1 MASRLIVPA
10 EDSYPWRPWRDVR
23 KYVNDTWDAENTPHH
38 SIIGLTGSGKSFL
51 ICHGLLDMSR
61 GDRVL
66 IIDTKNYPK
75 GEEISRIGKPVKE
88 FPKRAWY
95 VGVARKPKEPMANWY
110 RLKVSDDTTTARAQV
125 GEALDSA
132 YSEGD
137 WIIVVDELWDLVSTN
152 KGVGLGLAPLYQKIM
167 RKGRSRH
174 VTMIAGTQ
182 NPAWMPGEFYDQAS
196 FAWIGSIRDERRQ
209 KRLLEIGGMSK
220 SDLPIIAGLEPRQWL
235 LTAEQGRYFSRTK
248 VVKTK

>member
-1 MASRLIVPA
+1 MGSRLVLPD
-10 EDSYPWRPWRDVR
+10 EGLYPWRPWRDVR
-23 KYVNDTWDAENTPHH
+23 SYIDKAWDAENTPHH
-38 SIIGLTGSGKSFL
+38 SVIGLTGSGKSFL
-51 ICHGLLDMSR
+51 MAHGLLNMSK

-66 IIDTKNYPK
+66 IVDTKNYPK

-95 VGVARKPKEPMANWY
+95 VGMSRKKKEPMANWF
-110 RLKVSDDTTTARAQV
+110 RLTVSDNIATARNQV
-125 GEALDSA
+125 GDALHSA
-132 YSEGD
+132 YDEGD
-137 WIIVVDELWDLVSTN
+137 WIIVIDELWDIVSTN
-152 KGVGLGLAPLYQKIM
+152 RGVGLGLAPIYQKMM

-174 VTMIAGTQ
+174 VSVIAGTQ

-220 SDLPIIAGLEPRQWL
+220 ADLPIIAGLEPRQWL
-235 LTAEQGRYFSRTK
+235 LTAEQGRHFARTK
-248 VVKTK
+248 VVKQA

>member
-1 MASRLIVPA
+1 MASRLILPNQGL
-10 EDSYPWRPWRDVR
+10 YPWRPWRDVR
-23 KYVNDTWDAENTPHH
+23 SYVDSAWDPENTPHH
-38 SIIGLTGSGKSFL
+38 SVIGLTGSGKSFL
-51 ICHGLLDMSR
+51 MAHGLLNMSK

-66 IIDTKNYPK
+66 IVDTKDYPK

-95 VGVARKPKEPMANWY
+95 VGMARKKKEPMANWF
-110 RLKVSDDTTTARAQV
+110 RLRVSDNITTARAQV
-125 GEALDSA
+125 GEALHSA
-132 YSEGD
+132 YAEGD
-137 WIIVVDELWDLVSTN
+137 WIVVIDELWDIVSTN
-152 KGVGLGLAPLYQKIM
+152 KGVGLGLAPIYQKMM

-174 VTMIAGTQ
+174 VSVIAGTQ

-220 SDLPIIAGLEPRQWL
+220 ADLSIIAGLEPRQWL
-235 LTAEQGRYFSRTK
+235 LTAEQGRHFSRTK
-248 VVKTK
+248 VVKQT

>member
-1 MASRLIVPA
+1 MSARLALPN
-10 EDSYPWRPWRDVR
+10 EGLYPWTPWRDVR
-23 KYVNDTWDAENTPHH
+23 SYVNKAWDPENTPHH

-51 ICHGLLDMSR
+51 ICHGLLDMSK

-66 IIDTKNYPK
+66 IVDTKNYPK
-75 GEEISRIGKPVKE
+75 REEISRVGKPVKE

-95 VGVARKPKEPMANWY
+95 SGIARKKNEPMANWF
-110 RLKVSDDTTTARAQV
+110 RLVVSDKTATARQQV
-125 GEALDSA
+125 GEALHFA
-132 YSEGD
+132 YQEGD
-137 WIIVVDELWDLVSTN
+137 WVVVIDELWDIVN
-152 KGVGLGLAPLYQKIM
+152 NNRDIGLGLAPLYQKIM

-174 VTMIAGTQ
+174 VPLIAGTQ

-220 SDLPIIAGLEPRQWL
+220 TDLPIIAGLEQRQWL

-248 VVKTK
+248 VVKQL

>member
-1 MASRLIVPA
+1 MVARLALPD
-10 EDSYPWRPWRDVR
+10 EGLYPWRPWRDVR
-23 KYVNDTWDAENTPHH
+23 SYVDKSWDAENNPHH

-51 ICHGLLDMSR
+51 IRHGLLDMSK

-66 IIDTKNYPK
+66 IVDTKNYPK
-75 GEEISRIGKPVKE
+75 GEEISRIGNPVKE

-95 VGVARKPKEPMANWY
+95 VGMSRTKKEPMANWF
-110 RLKVSDDTTTARAQV
+110 RLTVSDNITTARAQV
-125 GEALDSA
+125 GEALHSA
-132 YSEGD
+132 YTEGD
-137 WIIVVDELWDLVSTN
+137 WIIVIDELWDIVSTN

-174 VTMIAGTQ
+174 VPMIAGTQ

-196 FAWIGSIRDERRQ
+196 YAWIGSIRDERRQ

-220 SDLPIIAGLEPRQWL
+220 TDLPIIAGLEPRQWL
-235 LTAEQGRYFSRTK
+235 LTAEQGRHFTRT
-248 VVKTK
+248 VVTK